1 MTTEIVER
9 RRVPR
14 RKTLLGA
21 RVIFNERQSTM
32 SCRIRD
38 LDENGARLA
47 FDGPPLVPSEF
58 ELRVEQRDEKR
69 RARRV
74 WTKAREMGIEF
85 E

>member
-1 MTTEIVER
+1 MTMEIEER

-14 RKTLLGA
+14 RRSLLGA

-32 SCRIRD
+32 TCRIRD
-38 LDENGARLA
+38 MDENGARLA
-47 FDGPPLVPSEF
+47 FDGPPMVPAEF
-58 ELRVEQRDEKR
+58 ELRVEQRDGRR